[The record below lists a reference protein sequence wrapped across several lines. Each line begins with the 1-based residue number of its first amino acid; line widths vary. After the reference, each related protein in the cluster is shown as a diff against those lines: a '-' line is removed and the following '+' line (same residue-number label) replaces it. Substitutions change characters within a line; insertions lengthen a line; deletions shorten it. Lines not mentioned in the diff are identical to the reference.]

1 VESSD
6 FFSKLQYQDTPLVA
20 LTEFLQAEQR
30 FEQSQQT
37 DKMRFVGY
45 VLEVGYD
52 TATII
57 TSDPYK
63 VAVGGIPRGSFLILA
78 PNSLKGLPP
87 HFTLLR
93 VMETAPTP
101 LSVQVQQTYFELHKK
116 SMPELD
122 VWTQSEL
129 QWGALRCS
137 VLGMFYPDM
146 ADRGRIAFSGDVN
159 TVVSAHRYR
168 VYSPDETLL
177 DIIVNGLVRPKQGEP
192 LAIGELR
199 PTENQ
204 LASILNNDSGN
215 GTSTTVKVSVEDFKG
230 ARTAMFG
237 KTRLGKSNVVKLLA
251 QAIIDATRDD
261 RSVGQLIFDIN
272 GEYANDNPQDGSRS
286 IRSANTE
293 VCDVYAL
300 TRRPST
306 PSKPLRLNFYENPS
320 AGIEILGSML
330 LQDSRRSDYIEGF
343 TSVGLPS
350 IEEIKQE
357 TDYSSRT
364 RGIRRILTYWAI
376 LYTAGFAAD
385 ENRLNQLQGNSEE
398 GWFKIQGASSV
409 FDPKFNQQFRAQVF
423 GLGQEPGPPRS
434 LESLTAEL
442 RRVIAYSRANPDDKE
457 VKRAFE
463 ADDLA
468 LFGFLIPKSSSSTGP
483 TVLNRYRGYHHPA
496 ATDLVRSIIRDSFLI
511 ESGGLIHQTLKWLA
525 YRKWAPTL
533 QSSSP
538 EFRCPHCPQDVH
550 GLPYDADTGT
560 CESCGGEVYL
570 SDMIGFHLEMGEDQA
585 PDSVASAYMLVHE
598 TLLLFAVVRHFWDRG
613 DFASL
618 RNVLLLKDG
627 PLTLRGQ
634 YSKLVDNIRELLAYS
649 RDKGCPI
656 HMAGQEKTGRFV
668 DYLEEIQRFTKPH
681 FKGDPAR
688 YATLSHRYIREQ
700 VDHAPERLNPYG
712 LKTNY
717 GEKVF
722 AKFDPFTALVLS
734 VPIGE
739 YKPGADFPA
748 SINDFIGLDR
758 ILATLPSLLSHQ
770 HEGALFPIT
779 LANGVASLSSY
790 PSAAVL
796 KLFAGL

>member
-6 FFSKLQYQDTPLVA
+6 FFSKLQYQDTPLAA

-101 LSVQVQQTYFELHKK
+101 LSMQVQQTYFELHKK

-137 VLGMFYPDM
+137 VLGMFYPDRS
-146 ADRGRIAFSGDVN
+146 DRTRIAFSGDVN

-204 LASILNNDSGN
+204 LASILNSDSGN
-215 GTSTTVKVSVEDFKG
+215 ETSTAVKVSVEDFKG

-357 TDYSSRT
+357 NDYSSRT
-364 RGIRRILTYWAI
+364 RGIRRVLTYWAI

-398 GWFKIQGASSV
+398 GWFRIQGAVGV

-423 GLGQEPGPPRS
+423 GPGREPGAPRS

-457 VKRAFE
+457 VKKAFE

-468 LFGFLIPKSSSSTGP
+468 LFGFLVPKSSSSTGP

-496 ATDLVRSIIRDSFLI
+496 ATDFVTEILSSLDAGRTVILDLGNANDRIRAF
-511 ESGGLIHQTLKWLA
+511 
-525 YRKWAPTL
+525 
-533 QSSSP
+533 
-538 EFRCPHCPQDVH
+538 F
-550 GLPYDADTGT
+550 ADT
-560 CESCGGEVYL
+560 L
-570 SDMIGFHLEMGEDQA
+570 S
-585 PDSVASAYMLVHE
+585 
-598 TLLLFAVVRHFWDRG
+598 
-613 DFASL
+613 
-618 RNVLLLKDG
+618 RNVFQHQESKFTSDSLGKHYVQLYFEEAHNLFPATARD
-627 PLTLRGQ
+627 LTGVYARFAKEGAKFHIGMT
-634 YSKLVDNIRELLAYS
+634 YSTQSPSTIYGELLTQTENFFVGHLSSAQETGTLTKLQRAFAGVEEEIMRS
-649 RDKGCPI
+649 RTPGFMRMLTQS
-656 HMAGQEKTGRFV
+656 HRFV
-668 DYLEEIQRFTKPH
+668 IPVQ
-681 FKGDPAR
+681 AR
-688 YATLSHRYIREQ
+688 
-700 VDHAPERLNPYG
+700 
-712 LKTNY
+712 
-717 GEKVF
+717 
-722 AKFDPFTALVLS
+722 
-734 VPIGE
+734 
-739 YKPGADFPA
+739 
-748 SINDFIGLDR
+748 
-758 ILATLPSLLSHQ
+758 
-770 HEGALFPIT
+770 LFEARGGT
-779 LANGVASLSSY
+779 
-790 PSAAVL
+790 
-796 KLFAGL
+796 